1 MKALRLAAAALGVG
15 ALLGTGAAVK
25 ADEITMK
32 LGGFGSTVAID
43 AAVGRDGRSVL
54 DLSGVTRS
62 DSAGLACVLAV
73 LAQAAER
80 GHRLSVQNMPQNMHL
95 LASVCEVEG
104 LMA

>member
-1 MKALRLAAAALGVG
+1 MSDAAAPMQVDDITPDTVRVSGVLIFANAAKALDVMAAA
-15 ALLGTGAAVK
+15 
-25 ADEITMK
+25 
-32 LGGFGSTVAID
+32 VARE
-43 AAVGRDGRSVL
+43 GRRVL

-73 LAQAAER
+73 LSEAAER
-80 GHRLSVQNMPQNMHL
+80 GRPLTVRNMPEGMHL

>member
-1 MKALRLAAAALGVG
+1 MTS
-15 ALLGTGAAVK
+15 LGTPPQVDDSAPGSVRVAGTMTFANAAV
-25 ADEITMK
+25 ALDVIN
-32 LGGFGSTVAID
+32 
-43 AAVGRDGRSVL
+43 AAVARDGRATL

-80 GHRLSVQNMPQNMHL
+80 GHRLSVRNMPEGMHL
-95 LASVCEVEG
+95 LASVCEVEE

>member
-1 MKALRLAAAALGVG
+1 MRIDESAPDTLRVSGVLTFANAASALEMIGVAAAR
-15 ALLGTGAAVK
+15 
-25 ADEITMK
+25 
-32 LGGFGSTVAID
+32 GG
-43 AAVGRDGRSVL
+43 RRVL
-54 DLSGVTRS
+54 DLGGVTRS

-80 GHRLSVQNMPQNMHL
+80 GRPLAVSNVPEGMHL